1 MTDDEARAI
10 PSRDI
15 TAKEEAAIVGLAEA
29 ALQEAANIIDA
40 AEMLVCASTLILV
53 REHGPRAAAE
63 VFERLAAV
71 QRLAFKSQVQ

>member
-1 MTDDEARAI
+1 MTDEEARAI
-10 PSRDI
+10 PARDI
-15 TAKEEAAIVGLAEA
+15 TTEEEAAIVGLADAALSEA
-29 ALQEAANIIDA
+29 ATVIDA

-53 REHGPRAAAE
+53 REHGPRAAAD